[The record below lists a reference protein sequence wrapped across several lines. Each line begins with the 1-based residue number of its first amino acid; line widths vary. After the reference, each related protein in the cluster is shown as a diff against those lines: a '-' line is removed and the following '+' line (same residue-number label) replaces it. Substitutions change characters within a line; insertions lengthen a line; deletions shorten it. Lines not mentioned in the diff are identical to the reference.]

1 MALVKRPDVNIRDNL
16 NKFGKT
22 CRAEGQ
28 VTQDLESIGLGV
40 RGDTELGLSRASF
53 TGLSRIQ
60 YRCKLR
66 STTPCCPNVATRA
79 RAAVGAPSGRAGP
92 VLIVGPFWSRC

>member
-53 TGLSRIQ
+53 TGLEPDPAF
-60 YRCKLR
+60 
-66 STTPCCPNVATRA
+66 PCA
-79 RAAVGAPSGRAGP
+79 RHPAPSPPHPSKTVAAPAAESDER
-92 VLIVGPFWSRC
+92 